1 MKHLLLSSILML
13 GNASALAESLLIT
26 DARLIEQG
34 FPTDANYDILVSG
47 GVINRIGENLSEVA
61 ADAVIDAA
69 GRPVTGAF
77 FAGITALGLNE
88 IGMVSDTVDSRLA
101 DLYTGLIHPEFDVRQ
116 AYNPHSSAIPVTR
129 VEGYGYTVLAASPGE
144 RPLSG
149 HGSLV
154 RLDGG
159 FNSFEGKR
167 VMYADVSGASGDK
180 LGGSRAASWMLLN
193 ATFAE
198 LTIADKD
205 LKLITAQGKSALA
218 DAKKNGIFI
227 FSAHRASD
235 ILRVLEF
242 ITERG
247 LKAMISGGQ
256 EAWMVREELAAAE
269 VPVII
274 NALDNLPTSF
284 DTLGARLDNAALL
297 HDAGVTVLFTSGET
311 HNARKLR
318 QVAGNAVAHGLPHK
332 TAMAAITSLPAAL
345 FGGFDRSVRKGSR
358 ADLVIWSGD
367 PLDVNSAA
375 DTVIIGGKVD
385 SMQSRQTYLLQ
396 RYLPEEP
403 GQGRAY
409 INPQ

>member
-1 MKHLLLSSILML
+1 MKTLLLSVILIL
-13 GNASALAESLLIT
+13 GNTSALAESLLIT
-26 DARLIEQG
+26 DARLIEEG
-34 FPTDANYDILVSG
+34 LSSNINYDILVSG
-47 GVINRIGENLSEVA
+47 GVINRIGEDLSGAA
-61 ADAVIDAA
+61 ADTVINAA
-69 GRPVTGAF
+69 SRPVTGAF

-101 DLYTGLIHPEFDVRQ
+101 DLYTGLIHPEFDVRE

-129 VEGYGYTVLAASPGE
+129 IEGFGYTLLGASPGD

-159 FNSFEGKR
+159 FNSFEGKS
-167 VMYADVSGASGDK
+167 VMYADVSGPSGDK

-193 ATFAE
+193 AIFAE
-198 LTIADKD
+198 LTMADKD
-205 LKLITAQGKSALA
+205 LKLMTAQGKSALA

-235 ILRVLEF
+235 IVRVLEF
-242 ITERG
+242 KAERG
-247 LKAMISGGQ
+247 LNAVISGGQ

-274 NALDNLPTSF
+274 NALDNLPGSF
-284 DTLGARLDNAALL
+284 DALGARLDNAALL

-332 TAMAAITSLPAAL
+332 AAMAAMTSLPASL
-345 FGGFDRSVRKGSR
+345 FGGLDRSLQRGSR

-385 SMQSRQTYLLQ
+385 TMQSRQTYLLQ

-403 GQGRAY
+403 GRGRAY